1 MRVVHR
7 QGAHSSTRHGNT
19 PPGGLDFFTTIL
31 PFFTICEKRRICL
44 KAKIESARHI
54 GSAADDSRRHF
65 GTEHIRSALASHD
78 AHADPHQETRS
89 HYICRLNTRDC
100 CLVLL
105 LLSMLAKHQVRATR
119 TLHAYDGT
127 APGYFSHSHSKQ
139 QQQSV
144 NKMHRADHKAYA
156 PRQGHPLQPLLRNRH
171 VWIQLSHMSLYI
183 LRGRRHRIHHL
194 RHHSRAGP
202 SAANHRE
209 TCCGGRWGKSQQGK
223 PHCFKPAPSA
233 RPLHADFW
241 GFLLE
246 RVLDESVILTA

>member
-1 MRVVHR
+1 M
-7 QGAHSSTRHGNT
+7 
-19 PPGGLDFFTTIL
+19 
-31 PFFTICEKRRICL
+31 FTICLFSQKEGYASRPKSSRPAIL
-44 KAKIESARHI
+44 
-54 GSAADDSRRHF
+54 GVPQTTADDTL

-78 AHADPHQETRS
+78 AHADPHQERRS
-89 HYICRLNTRDC
+89 HYVILQIAAWYCCCCRCSPSIRLE
-100 CLVLL
+100 
-105 LLSMLAKHQVRATR
+105 QTR

-144 NKMHRADHKAYA
+144 SKMHHADHKAYA

-241 GFLLE
+241 DFLLE